1 MAARI
6 QSSAIDIKIERLVK
20 ADAGPVS
27 AFTCGCDELD
37 YFFHNEM
44 FECVNNHYLSAYC
57 AKSMNNDLLAIF
69 TLVNDS
75 IVLTDYEAKDDFIL
89 EAGCRIN
96 DTYLDIFNQQSMFP
110 AVNIGHL
117 GVLKHMQNK
126 GIGSQIL
133 EFVIDTF
140 KEFNVA
146 GCQFITV
153 DALNTP
159 QVKKFYAGRYFIRLT
174 SSDEGQPTVRM
185 YFTLG
190 VLP

>member
-69 TLVNDS
+69 TLANDS

-96 DTYLDIFNQQSMFP
+96 DTYLDRHSLNSSGYEISLPSGETWVAYRVGDERIKRGAQQLRTTRQLMNAECRHKSHHHLYENELELVRRNQ
-110 AVNIGHL
+110 H
-117 GVLKHMQNK
+117 
-126 GIGSQIL
+126 
-133 EFVIDTF
+133 T
-140 KEFNVA
+140 
-146 GCQFITV
+146 
-153 DALNTP
+153 
-159 QVKKFYAGRYFIRLT
+159 
-174 SSDEGQPTVRM
+174 
-185 YFTLG
+185 
-190 VLP
+190 